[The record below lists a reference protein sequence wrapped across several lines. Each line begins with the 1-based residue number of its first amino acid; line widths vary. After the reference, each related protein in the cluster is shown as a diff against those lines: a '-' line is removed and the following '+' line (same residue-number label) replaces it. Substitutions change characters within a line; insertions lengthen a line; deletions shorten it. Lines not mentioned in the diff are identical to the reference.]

1 MYNNINMAIEISNM
15 FKNCASLTEVEFPN
29 LSTRGSICIGYGG
42 GNGSSSSNKKQLVK
56 TLQSWSKDIFELY
69 CKLYPEHKSDWET
82 LLKMNENDY
91 RRTINSIIAAYD
103 LDLPD
108 ID

>member
-1 MYNNINMAIEISNM
+1 MTINISNFFRGCANIN
-15 FKNCASLTEVEFPN
+15 KVEFPN
-29 LSTRGSICIGYGG
+29 LSTSGSICIGYGG
-42 GNGSSSSNKKQLVK
+42 GNGYSSKKQLVK
-56 TLQSWSKDIFELY
+56 TLQSWSKDIFEVY

>member
-1 MYNNINMAIEISNM
+1 MAINISNFFRGCANIN
-15 FKNCASLTEVEFPN
+15 KVEFPN
-29 LSTRGSICIGYGG
+29 LSTSGSICIGYGG
-42 GNGSSSSNKKQLVK
+42 GNGYSSKKQLVK
-56 TLQSWSKDIFELY
+56 TLQSWSKDIFEVY

>member
-1 MYNNINMAIEISNM
+1 MAINISNFFRGCANIN
-15 FKNCASLTEVEFPN
+15 KVEFPN
-29 LSTRGSICIGYGG
+29 LSTSGSICIGYGG
-42 GNGSSSSNKKQLVK
+42 GNDYSSKKQLVK
-56 TLQSWSKDIFELY
+56 TLQSWSKDIFEVY